1 VNDEKVVVTGPITEW
16 EKPRERVVAPPARLE
31 AELMRAVESVSG
43 QMWPGVPVVPTMETG
58 GTDGYYLRPA
68 GIPTFGV
75 SGVFLDMDDVRAH
88 GKDER
93 VGVASFHEG
102 VDFYYRLIQALS
114 SGR

>member
-1 VNDEKVVVTGPITEW
+1 M
-16 EKPRERVVAPPARLE
+16 VAPPARIE
-31 AELMRAVESVSG
+31 PELMRAVESVRTE
-43 QMWPGVPVVPTMETG
+43 MWPGVPVVPTMETG

-68 GIPTFGV
+68 GFPTFGV
-75 SGVFLDMDDVRAH
+75 SGVFIDMDDVRAH

-102 VDFYYRLIQALS
+102 VDFHYRLIRALS